1 MDLEHGSIATIKSW
15 VGICL
20 PCLPGFFHSLH
31 CLTALL
37 ELLELF
43 TKIIVQNNDTDVAI
57 M

>member
-1 MDLEHGSIATIKSW
+1 MDLEHGSIATIK
-15 VGICL
+15 GICL
-20 PCLPGFFHSLH
+20 PCLPDFFHSLH